1 MMYAGDE
8 EYSDDISSGPPPE
21 LEGEPDPLDLE
32 PEHEGCPCAA
42 CGRTIDDEDEGTS
55 SPSGSMHTWCATTHE
70 REHPE
75 DW

>member
-8 EYSDDISSGPPPE
+8 EYSDDITSGPPPE

-42 CGRTIDDEDEGTS
+42 CGRTIDYEDEGT
-55 SPSGSMHTWCATTHE
+55 
-70 REHPE
+70 
-75 DW
+75 